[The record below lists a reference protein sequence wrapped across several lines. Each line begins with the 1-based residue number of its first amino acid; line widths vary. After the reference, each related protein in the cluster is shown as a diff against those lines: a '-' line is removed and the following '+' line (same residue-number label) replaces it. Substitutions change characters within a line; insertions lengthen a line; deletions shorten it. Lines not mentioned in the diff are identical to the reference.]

1 MSDAF
6 IERQLDDYIW
16 VIKESYK
23 SSEMQEL
30 LQNYIKGSPPEYRE
44 RIKNDELSTYG
55 MKIQDGVVIKGN
67 GEEAKPE
74 DLQKIEDIVDKRML
88 TESPAL
94 REQNLQLEGTYLFPD
109 KKELKKKAYEELKKT
124 KKLAKDGIN

>member
-1 MSDAF
+1 
-6 IERQLDDYIW
+6 
-16 VIKESYK
+16 
-23 SSEMQEL
+23 
-30 LQNYIKGSPPEYRE
+30 
-44 RIKNDELSTYG
+44 
-55 MKIQDGVVIKGN
+55 MKTQDGVVIKGN

-74 DLQKIEDIVDKRML
+74 DLQKIEDNVDKRML

>member
-1 MSDAF
+1 
-6 IERQLDDYIW
+6 
-16 VIKESYK
+16 
-23 SSEMQEL
+23 
-30 LQNYIKGSPPEYRE
+30 
-44 RIKNDELSTYG
+44 

-94 REQNLQLEGTYLFPD
+94 REQNLQLEGIYLFPD
-109 KKELKKKAYEELKKT
+109 KTELKKKAYEEIKKN